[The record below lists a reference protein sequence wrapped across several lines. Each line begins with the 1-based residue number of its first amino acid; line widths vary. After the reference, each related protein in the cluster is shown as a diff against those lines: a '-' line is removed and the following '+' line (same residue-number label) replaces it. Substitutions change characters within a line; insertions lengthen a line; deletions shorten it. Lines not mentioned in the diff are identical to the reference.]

1 MLRLWGQRWL
11 RVLISSPALPVAV
24 SPSEVDES
32 TGDDHAIGDDGQTG
46 DGDECADSASPLTYG
61 KVFGAIPRMTKAIN
75 TPTINQKIS
84 VVFGLPALDNSMEFK
99 KIYSSGREALRQV
112 QSNSTQPNI
121 ALVGLDTKMALH
133 ITPPTHRTSMAA
145 ISQ

>member
-112 QSNSTQPNI
+112 QSIVKTPTQLN
-121 ALVGLDTKMALH
+121 LNLK
-133 ITPPTHRTSMAA
+133 
-145 ISQ
+145 